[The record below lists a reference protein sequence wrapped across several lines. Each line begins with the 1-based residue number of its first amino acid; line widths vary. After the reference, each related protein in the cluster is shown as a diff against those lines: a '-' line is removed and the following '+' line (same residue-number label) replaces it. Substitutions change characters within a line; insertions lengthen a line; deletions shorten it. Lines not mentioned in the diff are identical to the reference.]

1 MGLLKAEPELF
12 SQEWVDEN
20 KDVPESAMNCAI
32 TITRITGTG
41 AWDPVTGTVSS
52 TTTTVLTTKA
62 RIQPLR
68 SSVPKEVPGND
79 TFTQVM
85 LVSYPVTKT
94 ATVKVGDILKVT
106 ASPLNADLLR
116 YDFRVKELMDSGN
129 ILERTIQCEVDLRG

>member
-94 ATVKVGDILKVT
+94 AAVNVGDILKVT

-116 YDFRVKELMDSGN
+116 YNFRVKELMDSGN
-129 ILERTIQCEVDLRG
+129 IIERTIQCEVDLRG

>member
-12 SQEWVDEN
+12 SQAWVDEN

-85 LVSYPVTKT
+85 LVSYPVEYTQQIR
-94 ATVKVGDILKVT
+94 VGDIVKVT
-106 ASPLNADLLR
+106 SSSLNPDLLR
-116 YDFRVKELMDSGN
+116 RPFKVKEFMDSGN

>member
-12 SQEWVDEN
+12 SQAWVDEN

-41 AWDPVTGTVSS
+41 AWDPMTGTVSS

-85 LVSYPVTKT
+85 LASYPVEHT
-94 ATVKVGDILKVT
+94 AEIRVGDIVKVT
-106 ASPLNADLLR
+106 SAPRNPDLLR
-116 YDFRVKELMDSGN
+116 RPFKVKEYMDSGN

>member
-94 ATVKVGDILKVT
+94 AAVNVGDILKVT

-116 YDFRVKELMDSGN
+116 YNFRVKELMDSGN

>member
-1 MGLLKAEPELF
+1 MGLLKTEPELF

-20 KDVPESAMNCAI
+20 KGVPESAMNCAI

-41 AWDPVTGTVSS
+41 AWNPETGTVTS

-106 ASPLNADLLR
+106 ESPLNADLLR
-116 YDFRVKELMDSGN
+116 YDFRVKELLDSGN

>member
-12 SQEWVDEN
+12 SQAWVDEN

-41 AWDPVTGTVSS
+41 AWKPETGTVTS

-85 LVSYPVTKT
+85 LVSYPVEYTQEIR
-94 ATVKVGDILKVT
+94 VGDIVKVT
-106 ASPLNADLLR
+106 SSPQNPDLLR
-116 YDFRVKELMDSGN
+116 RPFKVKEYMDSGN

>member
-1 MGLLKAEPELF
+1 MGLLKTEPELF

-20 KDVPESAMNCAI
+20 KGVPESGMNCAI

-41 AWDPVTGTVSS
+41 VWNPETGTVTS

-106 ASPLNADLLR
+106 KSPLNADLLR
-116 YDFRVKELMDSGN
+116 YDFRVKELLDSGN

>member
-12 SQEWVDEN
+12 SQAWVDEN

-41 AWDPVTGTVSS
+41 AWNPETGTVTS

-85 LVSYPVTKT
+85 LVSYPVEYTQEIR
-94 ATVKVGDILKVT
+94 VGDIVKVT
-106 ASPLNADLLR
+106 SSPQNPDLLR
-116 YDFRVKELMDSGN
+116 RPFKVKEYMDSGN

>member
-32 TITRITGTG
+32 MITRITGTG

-85 LVSYPVTKT
+85 LVSYPVEYTQEIR
-94 ATVKVGDILKVT
+94 VGDIVKVT
-106 ASPLNADLLR
+106 SAPRNPDLLR
-116 YDFRVKELMDSGN
+116 RLFKVKEYMDSGN
-129 ILERTIQCEVDLRG
+129 IIERTIQCEVDLRG

>member
-41 AWDPVTGTVSS
+41 AWDPVTGTVTS

>member
-41 AWDPVTGTVSS
+41 AWNPETGTVTS

-106 ASPLNADLLR
+106 ASPLNVDLLR

>member
-68 SSVPKEVPGND
+68 SAVPKEVPGND

>member
-1 MGLLKAEPELF
+1 MGLLKTEPELF
-12 SQEWVDEN
+12 TQEWVDEN

-41 AWDPVTGTVSS
+41 AWNPETGTVTS
-52 TTTTVLTTKA
+52 TVTTILTTKA

-85 LVSYPVTKT
+85 LVSYPVEYTQEIR
-94 ATVKVGDILKVT
+94 VGDIVKVT
-106 ASPLNADLLR
+106 SAPQNPDLLR
-116 YDFRVKELMDSGN
+116 RPFKVKEFMDSGN

>member
-20 KDVPESAMNCAI
+20 KGVPESGMNCAI

-41 AWDPVTGTVSS
+41 AWDPVTGTVTS

-106 ASPLNADLLR
+106 ESPLNADLLR
-116 YDFRVKELMDSGN
+116 YDFRVKELLDSGN

>member
-12 SQEWVDEN
+12 SQAGVDEN

-41 AWDPVTGTVSS
+41 AWNPETGTVTS

-85 LVSYPVTKT
+85 LVSYPVEYTQEIR
-94 ATVKVGDILKVT
+94 VGDIVKVT
-106 ASPLNADLLR
+106 SSPQNPDLLR
-116 YDFRVKELMDSGN
+116 RPFKVKEYMDSGN

>member
-12 SQEWVDEN
+12 SQAWVDEN

-94 ATVKVGDILKVT
+94 AAVNVGDILKVT

-116 YDFRVKELMDSGN
+116 YNFRVKELMDSGN

>member
-20 KDVPESAMNCAI
+20 KGVPESAMNCAI

-94 ATVKVGDILKVT
+94 ATIKVGDILKVT
-106 ASPLNADLLR
+106 ESPLNVDLLR
-116 YDFRVKELMDSGN
+116 YDFRVKELLDSGN

>member
-1 MGLLKAEPELF
+1 MGLLKPEPALF
-12 SQEWVDEN
+12 TQEWVDEN
-20 KDVPESAMNCAI
+20 KDVPESAMNCQI
-32 TITRITGTG
+32 SITRITGTG
-41 AWDPVTGTVSS
+41 AWNPETGEVTS

-85 LVSYPVTKT
+85 LVSYPVEYTQEIR
-94 ATVKVGDILKVT
+94 VGDIVKVT
-106 ASPLNADLLR
+106 SAPQNPDLLR
-116 YDFRVKELMDSGN
+116 RPFKVKEYMDSGN

>member
-12 SQEWVDEN
+12 SQAWIDEN

-79 TFTQVM
+79 TFTQVA

-106 ASPLNADLLR
+106 ASPLNVDLLG

-129 ILERTIQCEVDLRG
+129 ILERTIQCEVDLCG

>member
-94 ATVKVGDILKVT
+94 AAVKVGDILKVT

-116 YDFRVKELMDSGN
+116 YNFRVKELMDSGN

>member
-12 SQEWVDEN
+12 SQAWVDEN

-41 AWDPVTGTVSS
+41 AWDPVTGTVTS

-68 SSVPKEVPGND
+68 SAVPKEVPGND

-94 ATVKVGDILKVT
+94 AAVNVGDILKVT

-116 YDFRVKELMDSGN
+116 YNFRVKELMDSGN

>member
-12 SQEWVDEN
+12 SQAWVDEN
-20 KDVPESAMNCAI
+20 KDVPESGMNCAI

-41 AWDPVTGTVSS
+41 AWNPETGTVTS

-85 LVSYPVTKT
+85 LVSYPVEYTQEIR
-94 ATVKVGDILKVT
+94 VGDIVKVT
-106 ASPLNADLLR
+106 SAPRNPDLLR
-116 YDFRVKELMDSGN
+116 RPFKVKEFMDSGN

>member
-20 KDVPESAMNCAI
+20 KGVPESAMNCAI

-41 AWDPVTGTVSS
+41 TWDPVTGTVSS

-85 LVSYPVTKT
+85 LVSYPVEYTQEIR
-94 ATVKVGDILKVT
+94 VGDIVKVT
-106 ASPLNADLLR
+106 SSSLNPDLLR
-116 YDFRVKELMDSGN
+116 RPFKVKEFMDSGN

>member
-12 SQEWVDEN
+12 SQAWVDEN

-68 SSVPKEVPGND
+68 SAVPKEVPGND

-94 ATVKVGDILKVT
+94 AAVNVGDILKVT

-116 YDFRVKELMDSGN
+116 YNFRVKELMDSGN

>member
-1 MGLLKAEPELF
+1 MGLLKTEPELF
-12 SQEWVDEN
+12 TQEWVDEN
-20 KDVPESAMNCAI
+20 KDVPESAMNCVI

-41 AWDPVTGTVSS
+41 AWNPETGTVTS
-52 TTTTVLTTKA
+52 TVTTILTTKA

-85 LVSYPVTKT
+85 LVSYPVEYTQEIR
-94 ATVKVGDILKVT
+94 VGDIVKVT
-106 ASPLNADLLR
+106 SAPQNPDLLR
-116 YDFRVKELMDSGN
+116 RPFKVKEFMDSGN

>member
-1 MGLLKAEPELF
+1 
-12 SQEWVDEN
+12 
-20 KDVPESAMNCAI
+20 MNCAI

-41 AWDPVTGTVSS
+41 AWDPVTGTVTS

-106 ASPLNADLLR
+106 ESPLNADLLR
-116 YDFRVKELMDSGN
+116 YDFRVKELLDSGN